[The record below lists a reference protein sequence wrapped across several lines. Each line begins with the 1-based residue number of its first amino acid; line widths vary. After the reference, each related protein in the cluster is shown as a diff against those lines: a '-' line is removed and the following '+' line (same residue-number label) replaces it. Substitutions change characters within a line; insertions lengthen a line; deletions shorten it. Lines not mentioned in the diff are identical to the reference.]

1 MKKQTLVLLW
11 SIVIL
16 LLVGGCCGVY
26 IYKKSNEEKNSRGVE
41 VFACMPADIISY
53 TVSGGGS
60 DDSYEIKRDG
70 EGWAFTDDGG
80 AVVDNEKAESLINA
94 ASRIT
99 ALKKISESELKRFKT
114 ESGTA
119 EKTFSADA
127 GYRAHPDRMG

>member
-60 DDSYEIKRDG
+60 DD
-70 EGWAFTDDGG
+70 
-80 AVVDNEKAESLINA
+80 
-94 ASRIT
+94 
-99 ALKKISESELKRFKT
+99 
-114 ESGTA
+114 
-119 EKTFSADA
+119 TFSDDPMEKLLK
-127 GYRAHPDRMG
+127 GGWNGDV